1 MHSVKNNSTD
11 NQQTIKLIKHAET
24 GHAYRYQSNFTFAH
38 PPLVNIP
45 YHRKTYHCYHIPG
58 NLFSEV
64 FKNFRSYA
72 KIVPC
77 IRICNRNVTITLTY
91 LPAKYCPAICFGFEY
106 AETVAIKKIAILVKM
121 KRLLSNL
128 TFQVIIAIILGV
140 ITGILFK
147 DFAPTAQIISKTFI
161 NMITMLIAPII
172 FFTIVLGIA
181 NMQDMKKV
189 GRVGGK
195 ALLYFEIVT
204 SFALI
209 IGITVANVLK
219 PGANFTNHPV
229 VAGNASKIAE
239 YQKAAADM
247 HWGDFIAHIVPPN
260 VVDAFAKG
268 DILQI
273 LFFAILFGYGLSKL
287 GESGKPVI
295 DGIDK
300 LSKVFFNIM
309 KVVMMLAPLGAFAG
323 MAYTVGTYGI
333 ATLRPMANLMGAIY
347 LTMFLFIFVVLNI
360 ICRIYKFSLWH
371 YLKFIKEEILIVL
384 GTSSSESAL
393 PSMMLKMEKFGC
405 SKSVVGL
412 VIPTG
417 YSFNL
422 DGTTIY
428 MSMSIIFL
436 AQVFHIPLTLG
447 QQLVII
453 GILMLTSKGAAAVT
467 GGGFIVLTS
476 TLAAIK
482 IIPIEGV
489 AILLGVDRFMSEA
502 RAITNLIG
510 NGIAT
515 IVIAKSEGEFVEHG
529 D

>member
-1 MHSVKNNSTD
+1 
-11 NQQTIKLIKHAET
+11 
-24 GHAYRYQSNFTFAH
+24 
-38 PPLVNIP
+38 
-45 YHRKTYHCYHIPG
+45 
-58 NLFSEV
+58 
-64 FKNFRSYA
+64 
-72 KIVPC
+72 
-77 IRICNRNVTITLTY
+77 
-91 LPAKYCPAICFGFEY
+91 
-106 AETVAIKKIAILVKM
+106 M
-121 KRLLSNL
+121 KRIFSNL
-128 TFQVIIAIILGV
+128 TVQVIIAIILGV
-140 ITGILFK
+140 IAGILFRG
-147 DFAPTAQIISKTFI
+147 FAPTAQLISKTFI
-161 NMITMLIAPII
+161 SMITMLIAPII
-172 FFTIVLGIA
+172 FCTIVLGIA

-209 IGITVANVLK
+209 IGLAVAGLVK
-219 PGANFTNHPV
+219 PGAGFTNHPV
-229 VAGNASKIAE
+229 AAASTAE
-239 YQKAAADM
+239 LSKYQKAAADM
-247 HWGDFIAHIVPPN
+247 KWGEFFTHIVPSN
-260 VVDAFAKG
+260 IFDAFAKG

-287 GESGKPVI
+287 GDTGKPVI
-295 DGIDK
+295 KGIDL
-300 LSKVFFNIM
+300 LSKVLFNIM
-309 KVVMMLAPLGAFAG
+309 KVVMLVAPVGAFAG
-323 MAYTVGTYGI
+323 MAYTVGTYGV
-333 ATLRPMANLMGAIY
+333 ATLAPMAKLMASVY
-347 LTMFLFIFVVLNI
+347 MTMILFIFVVLNI
-360 ICRIYKFSLWH
+360 ICRIYKFSLWQ
-371 YLKFIKEEILIVL
+371 YLKYISEEILLVL

-393 PSMMLKMEKFGC
+393 PSMMEKMEAYGC

-428 MSMSIIFL
+428 MVMAVIFL
-436 AQVFHIPLTLG
+436 AQVFNVPLSLE
-447 QQLVII
+447 QELVII

-476 TLAAIK
+476 TLTAIK
-482 IIPIEGV
+482 VIPIEGM

-515 IVIAKSEGEFVEHG
+515 IVIAKSEGEFGVSDTDSYRERLEIG